1 MPLALHYPMRPSL
14 LALLAFNAGALGG
27 VASSVALREARA
39 DALGEVT
46 VPVPEGGVVFRGNG
60 GRPLIRIR
68 SGSAGGL
75 LEVLDGHGAV
85 AVRLRAAPGGGIV
98 ELGPSASVLP
108 ALRLVGIP
116 GDPGY

>member
-1 MPLALHYPMRPSL
+1 MPLAPSYPMRPSL
-14 LALLAFNAGALGG
+14 LALLAFSAGALGG

-46 VPVPEGGVVFRGNG
+46 VPVPEEGVVFRGNG
-60 GRPLIRIR
+60 GRPVVRIR
-68 SGSAGGL
+68 SDAAGGL

-85 AVRLRAAPGGGIV
+85 AVRLRATPGGGIV
-98 ELGPSASVLP
+98 ELGLSSSVRPVMSP
-108 ALRLVGIP
+108 AGAP